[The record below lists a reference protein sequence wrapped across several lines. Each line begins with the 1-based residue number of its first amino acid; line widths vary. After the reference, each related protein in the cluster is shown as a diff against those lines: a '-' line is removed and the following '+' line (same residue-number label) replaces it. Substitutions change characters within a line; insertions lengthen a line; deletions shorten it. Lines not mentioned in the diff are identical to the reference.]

1 MVANGKVARR
11 KGDFFASKSQV
22 FGLAAPFSLLPA
34 FSDRTANAARG
45 ALRRAIHA
53 LPSPLF
59 SLPSTSSD
67 RTANAA
73 RGALRRAIHA
83 LPSPLFSL
91 PSTSSDRTA
100 NAARGALRR
109 AIHALPSPL
118 FSLPSTSSDRTANAA
133 RGALRRAIHALPS
146 PLFSLPSTSPM
157 HPLLPRTSAGRI
169 PRAAIFLSGTGSNA
183 EELLFRLEADRAS
196 GRGVSFEVS
205 CLVTDAPATSR
216 AAEIA
221 GKYGLPLVAE
231 DIREFYHARGQ
242 SRISIATPE
251 GQRIREEWTDALR
264 RSLEPYG
271 VSFGIFAG
279 FVPLTN
285 LTAELPCLNVHPGDL
300 TYLKDGRRYLVG
312 LHQIPV
318 ERAILDGLD
327 YLRSSVI
334 LATPVTGSGED
345 MDGGPLLGI
354 SPPMQIECTGE
365 ELDGFMKIA
374 TGRPARRPVGGFRDA
389 LEEYAVSCQ
398 NRLKAEGD
406 LVVFYPVVRDF
417 ADDRFY
423 ADDSG
428 KLFFRQASGKFLPI
442 LTVQYSRDG
451 SRELLFG

>member
-34 FSDRTANAARG
+34 SDRTANAARG
-45 ALRRAIHA
+45 ALKRAIHA

-73 RGALRRAIHA
+73 RGALKRAIHALPSPFSLLPTLCRTANAARGAPTRAIHA
-83 LPSPLFSL
+83 LPSPLS
-91 PSTSSDRTA
+91 
-100 NAARGALRR
+100 
-109 AIHALPSPL
+109 
-118 FSLPSTSSDRTANAA
+118 
-133 RGALRRAIHALPS
+133 
-146 PLFSLPSTSPM
+146 SLPSTSPM

-374 TGRPARRPVGGFRDA
+374 AGRPARRPVGGFRDA

-398 NRLKAEGD
+398 NRLKADGD

-451 SRELLFG
+451 SRELIFG

>member
-1 MVANGKVARR
+1 
-11 KGDFFASKSQV
+11 
-22 FGLAAPFSLLPA
+22 
-34 FSDRTANAARG
+34 
-45 ALRRAIHA
+45 
-53 LPSPLF
+53 
-59 SLPSTSSD
+59 
-67 RTANAA
+67 
-73 RGALRRAIHA
+73 
-83 LPSPLFSL
+83 
-91 PSTSSDRTA
+91 
-100 NAARGALRR
+100 
-109 AIHALPSPL
+109 
-118 FSLPSTSSDRTANAA
+118 
-133 RGALRRAIHALPS
+133 
-146 PLFSLPSTSPM
+146 M

-183 EELLFRLEADRAS
+183 EELLSRLEADRAS

-365 ELDGFMKIA
+365 ELDGFRKIA
-374 TGRPARRPVGGFRDA
+374 AGRPARRPVGGFGDA